1 MYIKYHILYNE
12 NILPM
17 GPKGIT
23 NMEDG
28 KLGSEESPV
37 TKTSTW
43 ELLVNLI
50 NSLRN
55 FFL

>member
-1 MYIKYHILYNE
+1 MK

-17 GPKGIT
+17 GTKGIT

-50 NSLRN
+50 KL
-55 FFL
+55 F

>member
-1 MYIKYHILYNE
+1 
-12 NILPM
+12 M

-23 NMEDG
+23 NMEGG

-43 ELLVNLI
+43 ELSVHFSI
-50 NSLRN
+50 KSLN
-55 FFL
+55 HDFNKNKNYKS